1 VSEPILDIQG
11 LCKRFRIPRTRGGG
25 LVHAVEGVNLSV
37 QPGEIVG
44 LVGESGSG
52 KSTVAKCVTRL
63 LEPDAGTIRLAGHD
77 ITHLS
82 PRKLRPLRDNMHMV
96 FQDPYASLNPR
107 RSVGRIVG
115 DPLRQRSR
123 LSAREIDAK
132 VSELMERV
140 GLPVQLRDRYP
151 HELSGGQRQR
161 VGLARSL
168 GLRPKLLIADEP
180 VSALDVS
187 VQASILNQ
195 LRRLQADLGFSCLF
209 IAHDLSTVEFLCDR
223 VAVLYLGQLV
233 EAGPCEEVFRSPKHP
248 YTQSLLAST
257 VTPDPQVQ
265 RSRPRVVL
273 SGEIPSAAHPPAGC
287 PFHTRCPSAELP
299 RCREN
304 PPTVHIGTERWAR
317 CHFVTEEGA
326 APNLLE
332 TAG

>member
-1 VSEPILDIQG
+1 VSEPILEIQG
-11 LCKRFRIPRTRGGG
+11 LSKRFRIPRARGGG
-25 LVHAVEGVNLSV
+25 QVHAVEGVDLTV

-82 PRKLRPLRDNMHMV
+82 QRRLRPLRENMHMV

-115 DPLRQRSR
+115 DPLRLRSG
-123 LSAREIDAK
+123 LSAREVDAA
-132 VSELMERV
+132 VTELLERV
-140 GLPVQLRDRYP
+140 GLQAQLRERYP

-195 LRRLQADLGFSCLF
+195 LRGLQAELGFSCLF

-223 VAVLYLGQLV
+223 VAVLYLGQIV
-233 EAGPCEEVFRSPKHP
+233 EVGPCEEIFRSPKHP

-265 RSRPRVVL
+265 RSRPRLVL
-273 SGEIPSAAHPPAGC
+273 SGEIPSSSRPPTGC

-299 RCREN
+299 RCSEI

-332 TAG
+332 TTG